1 MTRTGILGAGHIGGN
16 LARLFNTAGHDVL
29 VSFSTDQAKL
39 QELAK
44 STGATAGTPA
54 QAATHGE
61 VVVLS
66 VPWGIIDDALAQAG
80 APATLAGRTV
90 IDTTNQF
97 GRVDGRFGVL
107 DLGGQSAPARNAP
120 HVPRAVL

>member
-1 MTRTGILGAGHIGGN
+1 MTRIGIIGSRHIGGN
-16 LARLFNTAGHDVL
+16 LARLFTAAGHDVL

-39 QELAK
+39 QGLAA

-54 QAATHGE
+54 QAASHAE

-80 APATLAGRTV
+80 APATLAGRAGSRPP
-90 IDTTNQF
+90 NPF
-97 GRVDGRFGVL
+97 GRVDGRF
-107 DLGGQSAPARNAP
+107 
-120 HVPRAVL
+120 RALHLP